1 MRDRRRNPFP
11 VLALALAALALS
23 ATEARAADQ
32 EVCLRYPVE
41 TVDSG
46 LGVDFEDYYAVND
59 EVWPYWKA
67 RGAAYQVL
75 DPDTLAV
82 IQQGYASNVN
92 GCFLLPEEDIPAG
105 GKVEIAFYLDS
116 LILDHIRVRTRS
128 GGLASC
134 PSDDPFADHSGDP
147 DYCKPIVCTGT
158 SGVLTG
164 SGKKYFDLPCSMPEV
179 TLQALTAYPLY
190 WWHHF
195 DPAALDYDFTVT
207 VRHQNGCAQGQTPC
221 SNAGWHIPPLGGD
234 EIVINIDDS
243 TEHKYRQKFLVGHEV
258 GHSLEESHQ
267 FATFGGTQY
276 LYGGYGLNGG
286 AAACDSGTE
295 LHTLT
300 SLEYT
305 SDAIMEGFGHF
316 LSADA
321 YNDHSEGT
329 GRFTYYKDDLGYP
342 RDIRLEG
349 QVAFNAAAPW
359 ESNRYAQRA
368 CDDTPS
374 NEGTELDW
382 LRFFWDLHSE
392 AGAPDG
398 HLSLFKLRVDAAF
411 QGTAWTAQNGYDL
424 LQQNVCDGEAA
435 VQAYQADFLALAGSD
450 DLLGGNGVK
459 PTAGDP
465 SCP

>member
-1 MRDRRRNPFP
+1 MGAAITL
-11 VLALALAALALS
+11 LASAVAAQ
-23 ATEARAADQ
+23 AADQ

-75 DPDTLAV
+75 DPDTMDV
-82 IQQGYASNVN
+82 IQQGYASNLN
-92 GCFLLPEEDIPAG
+92 GCFLLPEADVPAG
-105 GKVEIAFYLDS
+105 GKVAIAFYLDS

-128 GGLASC
+128 GTPTSC
-134 PSDDPFADHSGDP
+134 NDDPFADHSGEA
-147 DYCKPIVCTGT
+147 DYCKPIVCTGL
-158 SGVLTG
+158 SGVLSG
-164 SGKKYFDLPCSMPEV
+164 PGKKYFDIPCAAAEV
-179 TLQALTAYPLY
+179 TLQALAAYPLY

-195 DPAALDYDFTVT
+195 DPAALDHDFTVT
-207 VRHQNGCAQGQTPC
+207 VRHADGCPTLDTPC
-221 SNAGWHIPPLGGD
+221 SNAGWHPNLGGD
-234 EIVINIDDS
+234 EILVNIDDT

-258 GHSLEESHQ
+258 GHTLEESHQ
-267 FATFGGTQY
+267 FATFGTKKY
-276 LYGGYGLNGG
+276 LHGGLAAYTLAGG
-286 AAACDSGTE
+286 GAACDSAGE
-295 LHTLT
+295 LHALT

-321 YNDHSEGT
+321 YNDHNQAT
-329 GRFTYYKDDLGYP
+329 GRFTYYKDDLGFP

-349 QVAFNAAAPW
+349 QTAFNMVAPY
-359 ESNRYAQRA
+359 ESNRFAQRV
-368 CDDTPS
+368 CDDTAD

-392 AGAPDG
+392 GGAADGG

-411 QGTAWTAQNGYDL
+411 QGTTWTAQNGYDL
-424 LQQNVCDGEAA
+424 LQQNVCEGEPA
-435 VQAYQADFLALAGSD
+435 VQAYQIDFLAFAGSD

-459 PTAGDP
+459 PTAGVP